1 MGINIVAQESVELEW
16 TFFHPKKSVWMEL
29 GKKGSVQEALIVT
42 GEMPDPFY
50 GTNENKF
57 GWFEEHQWEF
67 KSIVV
72 VRQQDLNSDYNEL
85 WFGSIDTYGKVYVN
99 DSLVIERANA
109 FIPHSVQVKDY
120 LKLGINEITVV
131 ITPPVMHHAKMW
143 KNKEYRLPAP
153 NDVHEVAIAPYTR
166 KPQYQFGWDWAL
178 RMNTIGF
185 NKPAKLYSYNHN
197 RLVNKSLKVL
207 SVNEDEAEVE
217 FMLELAVKED
227 AIYKWESA
235 EFGIDSV
242 KFVAG
247 IGKRKERIK
256 NPKLWWPKGHGEQN
270 MYTESVRLYSTHN
283 HIVTLVDFHYG
294 VKTAELIQEKDEW
307 GTSYYFKIN
316 GQRVFCKGGDYIP
329 QDIFPAKV
337 KDEDIEKLVEDMALS
352 NFNMIRVW
360 GGGYYPDEIFFETCD
375 RLGIMVWQDLMF
387 ACAMYPGDDAFIA
400 NVSEEFEYQVPRI
413 SGHPSVVQF
422 NGNNEVEVAWGNWG
436 FQIKYGLFGK
446 SAKEIERSYDRLFKE
461 VAPQIIAKHT
471 NVPYIH
477 TSPLSN
483 WGKADLY
490 NHGSQHYWGVWHGKD
505 PIQDFGKKIGRFNAE
520 YGFQSFP
527 EYSTISSF
535 AEKKDWD
542 LSSEVMKHH
551 QKSYV
556 GNNMILKHAKKL
568 YGTPETFE
576 DFVYY
581 SQLTQAMAVSMAVA
595 GHRIDAP
602 RCGGTLYWQINDCWP
617 APSWS
622 SVDYFGNWK
631 ALQYRIKDD
640 YEEVA
645 VVAKYN
651 DLENIDYYL
660 VSGVEANF
668 DCGVVCKVV
677 SLKGEE
683 VSQEVF
689 DIEVKGQNSFQLDIK
704 ELKEKCRQK
713 NAHLIFTWK
722 DNLGVE
728 HKRSFDHLPKEYK
741 RATDD
746 DVTVEFERVNTESG
760 TAIAIVTNKKFI
772 QDAWLI
778 VDQAGVKFS
787 ENFVSYLPGTHKIK
801 VEFQKGTPLNTIEIK
816 WL

>member
-1 MGINIVAQESVELEW
+1 
-16 TFFHPKKSVWMEL
+16 
-29 GKKGSVQEALIVT
+29 
-42 GEMPDPFY
+42 
-50 GTNENKF
+50 
-57 GWFEEHQWEF
+57 
-67 KSIVV
+67 
-72 VRQQDLNSDYNEL
+72 
-85 WFGSIDTYGKVYVN
+85 
-99 DSLVIERANA
+99 
-109 FIPHSVQVKDY
+109 
-120 LKLGINEITVV
+120 
-131 ITPPVMHHAKMW
+131 PVMYHAEIW
-143 KNKEYRLPAP
+143 KDKDYRLPAP
-153 NDVHEVAIAPYTR
+153 NDVHDVAIAPYTR

-185 NKPAKLYSYNHN
+185 NKPVELLGYDNN
-197 RLVNKSLKVL
+197 RIMNKSVKV
-207 SVNEDEAEVE
+207 SDVSTASATVE
-217 FMLELAVKED
+217 FMIELAVKDNKEYIWKTD
-227 AIYKWESA
+227 DLLYGNVTA
-235 EFGIDSV
+235 ENGV
-242 KFVAG
+242 
-247 IGKRKERIK
+247 IK
-256 NPKLWWPKGHGEQN
+256 YETQINNPKLWWPKGHGDQ
-270 MYTESVRLYSTHN
+270 YLYNKVILIQSSEDK
-283 HIVTLVDFHYG
+283 IIGSSYFDYG
-294 VKTAELIQEKDEW
+294 IKTSELIQETDEW

-316 GQRVFCKGGDYIP
+316 GQRIFCKGGDYIP
-329 QDIFPAKV
+329 QDIFPARV
-337 KDEDIEKLVEDMALS
+337 MDEDIEKLVEDMALS
-352 NFNMIRVW
+352 NFNMVRVW

-387 ACAMYPGDDAFIA
+387 ACAMYPGDDDFIE
-400 NVSEEFEYQVPRI
+400 NVSKEFEYQIPRI
-413 SGHPSVVQF
+413 AGHASVVQF

-461 VAPQIIAKHT
+461 VAPDIIGKHT
-471 NVPYIH
+471 NIPYIH

-483 WGKADLY
+483 WGKDDLY

-527 EYSTISSF
+527 EYSTISTF
-535 AEKKDWD
+535 AEHKDWD

-602 RCGGTLYWQINDCWP
+602 RCGGTLYWQVNDCWP

-622 SVDYFGNWK
+622 SIDYFGNWK

-660 VSGVEANF
+660 VSGIEATF
-668 DCGVVCKVV
+668 DCQVVCQILD
-677 SLKGEE
+677 LKGEE

-689 DIEVKGQNSFQLDIK
+689 DIKVEGQNSFHLYVK
-704 ELKEKCRQK
+704 ELNDRCIGK
-713 NAHLIFTWK
+713 NSHLVFTWK
-722 DNLGVE
+722 DNKGKE
-728 HKRSFDHLPKEYK
+728 FKRSFDHLPKEYK
-741 RATDD
+741 KASQE
-746 DVTVEFERVNTESG
+746 DVTVVLESIDSESG
-760 TAIAIVTNKKFI
+760 TAIAVVSNKRFI
-772 QDAWLI
+772 RDAWLM
-778 VDQAGVKFS
+778 VDQPGVKFS

-801 VEFQKGTPLNTIEIK
+801 VEFQKGTPLISIEIK